1 MITWFCYIYQYTYIV
16 DRLHCV
22 RTAYCQVPS
31 TTTVT
36 QSSMTSVLY
45 RIMSIKT
52 QQTSLQMTRFPH
64 TTLGSIRTNCSRTV
78 CTWKRKATAMQECI
92 MYSGE
97 LIVNQDSSVLR
108 KNRDN
113 RVVSAWNAAVNLS
126 QGIDNLDLVH

>member
-1 MITWFCYIYQYTYIV
+1 
-16 DRLHCV
+16 
-22 RTAYCQVPS
+22 
-31 TTTVT
+31 
-36 QSSMTSVLY
+36 
-45 RIMSIKT
+45 
-52 QQTSLQMTRFPH
+52 
-64 TTLGSIRTNCSRTV
+64 
-78 CTWKRKATAMQECI
+78 MQECI